1 MAFSFP
7 EHNYPQARYH
17 YLHSMDGKG
26 CAAML
31 LEYHVQQGY
40 PSEVDLFITQAVL
53 QLVHVPPICLIMKI
67 LSQ

>member
-1 MAFSFP
+1 
-7 EHNYPQARYH
+7 
-17 YLHSMDGKG
+17 MDGKG